1 MAEPLLEIRGATKR
15 YPRQD
20 GDGVTTVL
28 DDFNLVIAAG
38 EARIVTIAGE
48 SGSGKSTLAGAVL
61 GTIPLSA
68 GRITFKG
75 HDIAHLGRA
84 DRKQFRRHVQA
95 VFQDPYGTFN
105 PFYRVSHT
113 FDMVI
118 RNFRLARGRRAASA
132 LVEAALAVVSLSGDE
147 VLHKYP
153 HQLSGGQRQRIMMAR
168 AYLLKPE
175 LIVADE
181 PVSMVD
187 ASLRSMILEIMR
199 RMRDEHGISFLY
211 ITHDLATAHQV
222 SDETYLMY
230 RGKTVE
236 RGRGSIVLEHP
247 MHPYSQQLVASIPR
261 IDTRWEGTVTLPE
274 EIAGAAEETVGCPFA
289 DRCPFVFDAC
299 LRVSPKLLPVGA
311 FGQDAACLLYDQ
323 QFVTPDPPGHII
335 DRSTS

>member
-1 MAEPLLEIRGATKR
+1 MAEPLLEITGATKR

-20 GDGVTTVL
+20 GDGLVTVL
-28 DDFNLVIAAG
+28 DDFNLVIPADAP
-38 EARIVTIAGE
+38 RIVTIAGE

-61 GTIPLSA
+61 GMVPLSD
-68 GRITFKG
+68 GRISFKG
-75 HDIAHLGRA
+75 HDVARL
-84 DRKQFRRHVQA
+84 DRRDRREFRRHVQA

-118 RNFRLARGRRAASA
+118 RNFRLSKRRSAAG
-132 LVEAALAVVSLSGDE
+132 LVEEALSVVSLNPAE

-236 RGRGSIVLEHP
+236 HGTGSAVLEHP
-247 MHPYSQQLVASIPR
+247 MHPYSRQLVASIPR
-261 IDTRWEGTVTLPE
+261 IDAQWEGTVDLPE
-274 EIAGAAEETVGCPFA
+274 ESDIVSTDVSGCPFA
-289 DRCPFVFDAC
+289 DRCPSVFEAC
-299 LRVSPKLLPVGA
+299 RATSPQLAPVGA
-311 FGQDAACLLYDQ
+311 DDHAAACLLYL
-323 QFVTPDPPGHII
+323 TPPSPP
-335 DRSTS
+335 DVRTTEMSAQ

>member
-1 MAEPLLEIRGATKR
+1 MVEPLLDVSGATKR

-20 GDGVTTVL
+20 GDGLVTVL
-28 DDFNLVIAAG
+28 DDFNLVIPAG
-38 EARIVTIAGE
+38 RPRIVTIAGE

-61 GTIPLSA
+61 GMVPLSA
-68 GRITFKG
+68 GRITFKS
-75 HDIAHLGRA
+75 HDIAHLGRR
-84 DRKQFRRHVQA
+84 DRKEFRRHVQA

-118 RNFRLARGRRAASA
+118 RNFRLAPRRSAAA
-132 LVEAALAVVSLSGDE
+132 LVEEALSVVSLNASE

-222 SDETYLMY
+222 NDETFLMY
-230 RGKTVE
+230 RGRTVE
-236 RGRGSIVLEHP
+236 HGLGSAVLEHP
-247 MHPYSQQLVASIPR
+247 MHPYSRQLVASIPR
-261 IDTRWEGTVTLPE
+261 IDARWEGTVDLPE
-274 EIAGAAEETVGCPFA
+274 EAAGASGAPEGCPFA
-289 DRCPFVFDAC
+289 DRCPSVFDAC
-299 LRVSPKLLPVGA
+299 RSVTPKLLPVA
-311 FGQDAACLLYDQ
+311 ASGQEAACLLYDSQ
-323 QFVTPDPPGHII
+323 RTD
-335 DRSTS
+335 T

>member
-1 MAEPLLEIRGATKR
+1 MAEPLLEITGATKR

-20 GDGVTTVL
+20 GAGLVTVL
-28 DDFNLVIAAG
+28 DDFNLVIPAD
-38 EARIVTIAGE
+38 RPRVVTIAGE

-61 GTIPLSA
+61 AMVPLSE
-68 GRITFKG
+68 GRISFKG
-75 HDIAHLGRA
+75 HDVARLGRR
-84 DRKQFRRHVQA
+84 DRREFRRHVQA

-118 RNFRLARGRRAASA
+118 RNFRLAKRSAAA
-132 LVEAALAVVSLSGDE
+132 GLVEEALSVVSLNAAE

-199 RMRDEHGISFLY
+199 RMRDAHGISFLY

-230 RGKTVE
+230 RGRTVE
-236 RGRGSIVLEHP
+236 HGTGSAVLERP
-247 MHPYSQQLVASIPR
+247 MHPYSRQLVASIPR
-261 IDTRWEGTVTLPE
+261 IDARWEGTVELPE
-274 EIAGAAEETVGCPFA
+274 ESAATSTEPAGCSFA
-289 DRCPFVFDAC
+289 DRCPSVFEAC
-299 LRVSPKLLPVGA
+299 RTTSPHLVPVGDGGHA
-311 FGQDAACLLYDQ
+311 AACLLY
-323 QFVTPDPPGHII
+323 VPPPS
-335 DRSTS
+335 RSGARPTEMSTQ